1 MALPIDQIIDQVVGQ
16 FPAARLVIQ
25 APPGAGKSTRLPL
38 ALLQTSGTIV
48 MLQPRRLAAV
58 NIAHYLAEQL
68 DEPVG
73 QTVGYMIRGE
83 QKKSAGTRLMV
94 ITEGVLVRWLQSDP
108 ELTGISTVVFDEFHE
123 RNLYSDL
130 SLALLLESLALRP
143 DLSLLI
149 MSATL
154 PAEPI
159 QQWLQQHLAEPVNIL
174 KTEGRQFPLTVH
186 YRPCGRQPWLQS
198 LIDVVIEAC
207 RQSEQGVLVFVPGIR
222 EINYLVNALTGHGQ
236 HPVLPLHGR
245 LSLAEQQQALTA
257 NPQRRII
264 VATNVAETSLTID
277 GVDCVVDSGR
287 ERTSRYRPQ
296 YSASQLQ
303 TRYISL
309 ASAEQRAGR
318 AARQKPGSVYRLW
331 SKADEHG
338 FSEYAA
344 ADIET
349 QDLTQLVAEVSLW
362 GSRVD
367 QLNWLTAPSL
377 ANSAH
382 ALDVL
387 RQLQVLNKEYQLTD
401 IGRKV
406 IALGADVRLAC
417 VAVASQ
423 QKNEALRESVARAL
437 ATLEEPSKKHQHI
450 DFIQAVNNHFK
461 HRKSLH
467 RWQQRYR
474 FWSQKLAVEAA
485 TDANNEGLAEQ
496 LLYGFADCIGQFV
509 EEQTVQLVSGA
520 RLYKTEFKTDTEWVL
535 ALNIRLADSA
545 EFNRVGNVLPLAVG
559 KLLEHPAVAV
569 SKEQRVDVTRPGKV
583 QTINETRI
591 GKLRV
596 DSQSS
601 PEPPTRQ
608 QIHSALRQWLS
619 VNGLSNLNWSK
630 DAVNYWQ
637 RLYYFFYYQSLY
649 GVELNQP
656 PPTEENLL
664 AQLAKWAEP
673 YWTNISSLN
682 DLKRWNPLLAL
693 KQLLDYA
700 QQQQFEQYCPKVW
713 QAPSDREVMIM
724 YPTLKETQQGIKAR
738 AEVKLQEAFGEP
750 ASPLLMNGQQRLTLD
765 LLSPAGRLLQRTED
779 LASFWENAYPQVRK
793 EMRGRYPKHPWP
805 EQPQS
810 AQATRKTNRQL
821 R

>member
-68 DEPVG
+68 NEPVG
-73 QTVGYMIRGE
+73 QTIGYMIRGE
-83 QKKSAGTRLMV
+83 QKKSAATRLMI
-94 ITEGVLVRWLQSDP
+94 ITEGVLVRWLQNDP
-108 ELTGISTVVFDEFHE
+108 ELAGISTVVFDEFHE

-159 QQWLQQHLAEPVNIL
+159 QQWLQQHLEEPVNIL
-174 KTEGRQFPLTVH
+174 KTEGRQFPLSVH
-186 YRPCGRQPWLQS
+186 YRPCGRQLWLQS
-198 LIDVVIEAC
+198 LTDVVVEAC
-207 RQSEQGVLVFVPGIR
+207 QQSEQGVLVFVPGIR
-222 EINYLVNALTGHGQ
+222 EINYLVNALAERLQ
-236 HPVLPLHGR
+236 YPVLSLHGR
-245 LSLAEQQQALTA
+245 LSLVEQRQALA
-257 NPQRRII
+257 AEPLRRVI

-287 ERTSRYRPQ
+287 ERTSRYRPH

-338 FSEYAA
+338 FNEYAA

-349 QDLTQLVAEVSLW
+349 QDLTQVVAEVSLW
-362 GSRVD
+362 GSRVE
-367 QLNWLTAPSL
+367 QLNWLTAPST

-382 ALDVL
+382 ALAVL
-387 RQLQVLNKEYQLTD
+387 QRLQVLNKDYQLTD

-423 QKNEALRESVARAL
+423 HKSEALRAAVARAL
-437 ATLEEPSKKHQHI
+437 ATLEEPSKKHQQV
-450 DFIQAVNNHFK
+450 DFIQAVNEHFK
-461 HRKSLH
+461 YQRSLH

-474 FWSQKLAVEAA
+474 FWSQQLAVGAA
-485 TDANNEGLAEQ
+485 TDANNEKLAQQ
-496 LLYGFADCIGQFV
+496 LLYGFSDRIGQFV
-509 EEQTVQLVSGA
+509 DEQTVQLISGA
-520 RLYKTEFKTDTEWVL
+520 RLYKTEFKADTEWVL

-545 EFNRVGNVLPLAVG
+545 EFNRVGNLLPLALG
-559 KLLEHPAVAV
+559 KLLEHPAVIV
-569 SKEQRVDVTRPGKV
+569 SKEQRVDISRPGKA
-583 QTINETRI
+583 QTVSETRI
-591 GKLRV
+591 GRLLV
-596 DSQSS
+596 GSQPSS
-601 PEPPTRQ
+601 EPPTRQ
-608 QIHSALRQWLS
+608 QIHKALQQWLR
-619 VNGLSNLNWSK
+619 VNGLSALNWSS

-637 RLYYFFYYQSLY
+637 RLYYFFYHQSLHT
-649 GVELNQP
+649 GELSQLA
-656 PPTEENLL
+656 PTEENLL
-664 AQLAKWAEP
+664 DQLSEWAEP
-673 YWTNISSLN
+673 YWTEISSLN
-682 DLKRWNPLLAL
+682 QLKRWNPLPAL
-693 KQLLDYA
+693 KQLLDYS
-700 QQQQFEQYCPKVW
+700 QQQLFEQCCPKVW
-713 QAPSDREVMIM
+713 QAPSGREVVIM
-724 YPTLKETQQGIKAR
+724 YPALKETEQGIKAR

-750 ASPLLMNGQQRLTLD
+750 ASPVLMKGQQRLTLD

-810 AQATRKTNRQL
+810 AEATRKTNRQL